1 MRRIDKLYTQR
12 GFTLVEVSI
21 LLTVVVILSAAM
33 TPVLS
38 GVVRDTRDTVV
49 RAEMVAISEA
59 LRQFLE
65 DLGCSF
71 VPQNNESASAS
82 ASASA
87 RLGGVV
93 SAPFVAPP
101 TAPPSSDGGVA
112 QRAATVRASLP
123 CSVTNVCSGDPVE
136 MLVSTGDTPAL
147 GPGAEDEWVSP
158 PDRVWVD
165 FLEYY
170 LISNTPGNER
180 TRAFPSLDDCGV
192 PLAGTLDAI
201 RAWRGAYLNVGGGDP
216 WGNRYMINT
225 ALLVG
230 NSGGDVVVLSAGPD
244 QEVDSAFYTDGF
256 VPGDDDIALL
266 FSAGQ

>member
-1 MRRIDKLYTQR
+1 MKRIDKLYTQR

-38 GVVRDTRDTVV
+38 SMVSDTRDTVV

-59 LRQFLE
+59 LQQFLE

-82 ASASA
+82 A
-87 RLGGVV
+87 RRGGVV

-101 TAPPSSDGGVA
+101 TAPPSSDGGLA

-136 MLVSTGDTPAL
+136 LLVSTGDTPAL
-147 GPGAEDEWVSP
+147 GPGAEDDWVSP
-158 PDRVWVD
+158 VDREWVD

-170 LISNTPGNER
+170 LISNTPGNDR
-180 TRAFPSLDDCGV
+180 TRAFPDLDDCGV
-192 PLAGTLDAI
+192 PLAGTLAAV

-244 QEVDSAFYTDGF
+244 QEVDSAFNMDGF